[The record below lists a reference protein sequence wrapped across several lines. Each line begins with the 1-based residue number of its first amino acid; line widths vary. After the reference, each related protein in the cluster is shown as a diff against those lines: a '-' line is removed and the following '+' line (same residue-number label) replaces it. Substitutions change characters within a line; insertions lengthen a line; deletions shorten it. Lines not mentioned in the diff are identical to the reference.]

1 MLKGLYIGASGMLA
15 TQTQSDIIADNVAN
29 LRTPGYK
36 SEESSNKAFPN
47 LLLERV
53 SKVGEMPEN
62 IPIGSMGAG
71 VVVDQ
76 ITRMNVQGSL
86 QTTDLA
92 TDLALTTNGYFA
104 VETPNGERYTRNGH
118 FQLNSEGMLQTA
130 EGFPVLGENGPI
142 GPLSKDFTVD
152 KQGAIRDRGET
163 IGRLRIVE
171 IPLEGLVRE
180 GQSLYVSNQPVRAI
194 TGNAG
199 IQQGSIE
206 GSNVDMSGQM
216 VKMITVMRAYEANQ
230 KVIQTQ
236 DATLEKAVNEIGKIV

>member
-1 MLKGLYIGASGMLA
+1 MLRGLYAGASGMLA
-15 TQTQSDIIADNVAN
+15 AQTQSEIIGDNVAN
-29 LRTPGYK
+29 IRTPGYK
-36 SEESSNKAFPN
+36 SEEASNKAFPSM
-47 LLLERV
+47 LLERT

-62 IPIGSMGAG
+62 MPIGGMGAG

-76 ITRMNVQGSL
+76 ITRMNIQGAL
-86 QTTDLA
+86 QTTDLS
-92 TDLALTTNGYFA
+92 TDFALTSNGYFT

-118 FQLNSEGMLQTA
+118 FQLNSEGMLQTVDGNA
-130 EGFPVLGENGPI
+130 VLGENGPI

-152 KQGAIRDRGET
+152 TTGVIMDRGET
-163 IGRLRIVE
+163 IGQLRIVE

-180 GQSLYVSNQPVRAI
+180 GQSLYVSNQPVQAI
-194 TGNAG
+194 SGNAG

-236 DATLEKAVNEIGKIV
+236 DATLDKAVNEIGKI